1 MKRVILICLSLLL
14 SHTYLSAQEKVVE
27 SSAKRAPEWIG
38 TTESG
43 YIITSAESATLE
55 EARRTCLANI
65 QQSIITGVAV
75 NISSVETLYD
85 SQYVDGD
92 NYYVSSSY
100 ESRVK
105 AVATKL
111 PYLQGITLDD
121 ADIYWK
127 KIFDKADKSHKY
139 EVHVKYPF
147 SAQQRNAIV
156 SEFKRIEKE
165 HNDKLQEITEAF
177 STFTEVEYIAQA
189 MNDLDALNT
198 YYFDEVRQS
207 EVLALK
213 ENYRRLYSAIS
224 ITPYYSSL
232 GEILYSLNL
241 NGRRVTT
248 ARRPVIKS
256 EYATEIEYSAT
267 EDNLYRITYNYE
279 YCQPED
285 DNKIEVTYQ
294 FGGSAIARY
303 TFYIDLSADHI
314 EVIPFGE
321 IEVDVKMVVDETTG
335 KQTTHLKGFMN
346 LRAKQ
351 DTKFRITGINILFNN
366 ISLRVNTTLDTAFEG
381 KGNHRLCFEADSAIE
396 SMNRKDGIASG
407 TITLLNAETNKSEDI
422 RFSLPYR
429 VIL

>member
-1 MKRVILICLSLLL
+1 
-14 SHTYLSAQEKVVE
+14 
-27 SSAKRAPEWIG
+27 
-38 TTESG
+38 
-43 YIITSAESATLE
+43 
-55 EARRTCLANI
+55 
-65 QQSIITGVAV
+65 
-75 NISSVETLYD
+75 
-85 SQYVDGD
+85 
-92 NYYVSSSY
+92 
-100 ESRVK
+100 
-105 AVATKL
+105 
-111 PYLQGITLDD
+111 
-121 ADIYWK
+121 
-127 KIFDKADKSHKY
+127 
-139 EVHVKYPF
+139 
-147 SAQQRNAIV
+147 
-156 SEFKRIEKE
+156 
-165 HNDKLQEITEAF
+165 
-177 STFTEVEYIAQA
+177 

-303 TFYIDLSADHI
+303 TFYINLSADHI

-321 IEVDVKMVVDETTG
+321 IEVDVKMGLDETTG

-396 SMNRKDGIASG
+396 SMNRKDGIVSG